1 MSSSVQ
7 QNMVSLEEPRSLVQ
21 QLVTKFYPEND
32 VAVISNIDRA
42 HDKVVQ
48 ARQRELAESHEQLQ
62 GIFGI
67 SNLSKLAVWI
77 KRVEQAKLEAQRPVE
92 KSEMKHAE
100 RMSVAEKER
109 FQLAKTINDQEL
121 AVQQLE
127 TSIANLKS
135 QLAKLKEQ
143 NARLEEPE
151 LDVYAYIL

>member
-1 MSSSVQ
+1 M
-7 QNMVSLEEPRSLVQ
+7 VQ

-62 GIFGI
+62 GIFFAF